1 MKFTPSQLEGVLVI
15 EPDVFRD
22 QRGFFLESY
31 NHRKYVEGGV
41 PDVFVQD
48 NHSLSRRATIRGLH
62 TQRIRPQAKLIRV
75 LRGAIFDVVADI
87 RRGSPNFLRWIGV
100 ELSSENFLQCY
111 VPAGYAH
118 GFCVLSEMAEVE
130 YKCSQFYDPADELAI
145 LWNDPEIGVKWPAAE
160 PILSPKDTQARPL
173 RDVMDLLPEYKRTS
187 A

>member
-1 MKFTPSQLEGVLVI
+1 MKFTSTQLEGVLLI

-41 PDVFVQD
+41 PEVFVQD
-48 NHSLSRRATIRGLH
+48 NHSLSGRGTIRGLH
-62 TQRIRPQAKLIRV
+62 TQRLHPQAKLIRV
-75 LRGAIFDVVADI
+75 LRGAIFDVVVDI
-87 RRGSPNFLRWIGV
+87 RRGSPTFLRWIGV

-130 YKCSQFYDPADELAI
+130 YKCSQFYDPSDELAI
-145 LWNDPEIGVKWPAAE
+145 LWNDPEIGVKWPADD
-160 PILSPKDTQARPL
+160 PILSSKDILARPL
-173 RDVMDLLPEYKRTS
+173 RDVMNLLPRYKRT
-187 A
+187 